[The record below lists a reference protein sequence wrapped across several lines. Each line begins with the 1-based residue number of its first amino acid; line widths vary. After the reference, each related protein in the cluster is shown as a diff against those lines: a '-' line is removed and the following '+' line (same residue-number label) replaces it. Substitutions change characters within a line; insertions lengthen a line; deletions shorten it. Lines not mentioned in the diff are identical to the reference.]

1 MNLIKSTGTF
11 GFFTLIS
18 RILGYLRDILIA
30 IFLGTGVLADAFF
43 IAFRIPNTFRRLFS
57 EGTFNAAFVPSY
69 ASEITKGKKQSN
81 KFANKI
87 FNLLFLGLLFLVF
100 IVQIF
105 MPAFVSIIA
114 PGFVENVEKMELAIS
129 LTRITFPF
137 LFFICLASFF
147 SAILNS
153 HNKFASAS
161 AAPIILN
168 LILIGILLFS
178 KTLGDELVY
187 YLSYGVSF
195 AGFLQLVFLY
205 KFVRKFYVL
214 KFYFS
219 FDRTKENNL
228 IDDKVKVF
236 FKKLLPSIFA
246 SGVTQIN
253 ILVGTIIAS
262 FQASAVSYLYY
273 ADRIYQINLA
283 IAGIA
288 IGVVILPQLSKYIQ
302 SKKKSK
308 ILLIQ
313 NKALELSLFLTLPAS
328 AALLIA
334 SEEIISALFGY
345 GSFDKVSVLN
355 SGKAL
360 YYFALGLPAFS
371 LIKVFSSFFFA
382 NHNTKIPFYISLFS
396 VLINIII
403 SISYFNEIG
412 FIIIPIATTISSWL
426 NAMLLFVFL
435 KNRNLFSFNNIF
447 LVRFVKIIAASL
459 LMAIFFNF
467 LIIYFKYELAFGQN
481 IKSFYLI
488 LCITLSL
495 LFYLFVSYWIKAFK
509 VSDIKLKY

>member
-1 MNLIKSTGTF
+1 MNLLKSTGTF
-11 GFFTLIS
+11 GFFTLLS

-69 ASEITKGKKQSN
+69 ASEIVKGKKQSN
-81 KFANKI
+81 KFANNI
-87 FNLLFLGLLFLVF
+87 FNLLFLGLLFLVL

-137 LFFICLASFF
+137 LFFVCLASFF

-153 HNKFASAS
+153 HNKFAAAS

-168 LILIGILLFS
+168 IILIGVLLFS
-178 KTLGDELVY
+178 KLLGDNLVF

-205 KFVRKFYVL
+205 KFVRKFYSL
-214 KFYFS
+214 KLDFKIKTNS
-219 FDRTKENNL
+219 K
-228 IDDKVKVF
+228 IKVF

-288 IGVVILPQLSKYIQ
+288 IGVVVLPQLSKYIQ
-302 SKKKSK
+302 TKKKSK
-308 ILLIQ
+308 IHLIQ

-345 GSFDKVSVLN
+345 GSFDQVSVLN

-382 NHNTKIPFYISLFS
+382 NHDTKIPFYISLFS
-396 VLINIII
+396 VLINIVI

-412 FIIIPIATTISSWL
+412 FIIIPIATTISSWF
-426 NAMLLFVFL
+426 NAILLFAFL
-435 KNRNLFSFNNIF
+435 KNRDLFSFNKIF

-467 LIIYFKYELAFGQN
+467 LITYFKYELAFNQN

-488 LCITLSL
+488 LSVILSL

-509 VSDIKLKY
+509 TSDIKLKY

>member
-1 MNLIKSTGTF
+1 MNLLKSTGTF
-11 GFFTLIS
+11 GFFTLLS

-69 ASEITKGKKQSN
+69 ASEIVKGKKQSN
-81 KFANKI
+81 KFANNI
-87 FNLLFLGLLFLVF
+87 FNLLFLGLLFLVL

-137 LFFICLASFF
+137 LLFVCLASFF

-153 HNKFASAS
+153 HNKFAAAS

-168 LILIGILLFS
+168 IILIGVLLFS
-178 KTLGDELVY
+178 KLLGDNLVF

-205 KFVRKFYVL
+205 KFVRKFYSL
-214 KFYFS
+214 KLDFKIKTNS
-219 FDRTKENNL
+219 K
-228 IDDKVKVF
+228 IKVF

-288 IGVVILPQLSKYIQ
+288 IGVVVLPQLSKYIQ
-302 SKKKSK
+302 TKKKSK
-308 ILLIQ
+308 IHLIQ

-345 GSFDKVSVLN
+345 GSFDQVSVLN

-382 NHNTKIPFYISLFS
+382 NQDTKIPFYISLFS
-396 VLINIII
+396 VLINIVI

-412 FIIIPIATTISSWL
+412 FIIIPIATTISSWF
-426 NAMLLFVFL
+426 NAILLFAFL
-435 KNRNLFSFNNIF
+435 KNRDLFSFNKIF
-447 LVRFVKIIAASL
+447 LVRFVKIIVASL

-467 LIIYFKYELAFGQN
+467 LITYFKYELAFNQN

-488 LCITLSL
+488 LSVILSL

-509 VSDIKLKY
+509 TSDIKLKY